1 MTVDEATV
9 RQAAALAG
17 LEIPVSRLPAVV
29 VNLQRTAE
37 VAALLDAV
45 PLEPMTDELAPV
57 WRP

>member
-1 MTVDEATV
+1 MTVDEAMV

-17 LEIPVSRLPAVV
+17 LEIPAARLPAVQ

-37 VAALLDAV
+37 VAALLDGV
-45 PLEPMTDELAPV
+45 SLQPMTDELAPV